1 MENLSLGQ
9 QSPVEQSP
17 VLDPSLVE
25 VRLEEEE
32 DREER
37 EQTEVGRD
45 PSPVVEV
52 EVVVVEVEEE
62 DPRVLEVRSPDLARL
77 PALGEMS
84 SPAWEPVR
92 RSAR

>member
-9 QSPVEQSP
+9 QSPVEPSP

-52 EVVVVEVEEE
+52 VVVMEAEEE

-77 PALGEMS
+77 PALGKVW

-92 RSAR
+92 RSAE

>member
-9 QSPVEQSP
+9 QSPVEQR
-17 VLDPSLVE
+17 LAEL
-25 VRLEEEE
+25 RLEEEE

-37 EQTEVGRD
+37 EQTGVGRD

-52 EVVVVEVEEE
+52 VVVVVMEVEEE

-77 PALGEMS
+77 PALGEMW
-84 SPAWEPVR
+84 SPVWEPVR